1 MRFTIYIYIRNLARN
16 KYAYFKRLFN
26 FEDDRDS
33 IRGPPRIEESEGA
46 FRVLFDA
53 HELTE
58 FQDRKLRQLKPL
70 RDCSQRDRIFL

>member
-1 MRFTIYIYIRNLARN
+1 MRPHAYVLARN
-16 KYAYFKRLFN
+16 KYAYLERLYN
-26 FEDDRDS
+26 LEDDSRERRDG
-33 IRGPPRIEESEGA
+33 IRKA

-58 FQDRKLRQLKPL
+58 FQDRKLRGQLKPL